1 MSLPWL
7 RQNWKQL
14 SKQLLEQQLPAS
26 LLIRGEKG
34 LGKLQLAQFV
44 AKTLLCSEQQ
54 HQACNH
60 CHSCQLFEAGAHSS
74 VFHFS
79 HDKPKVDDIRAL
91 TAWANQTSQLGAY
104 KVAILSDIGL
114 LNPASNNALLKTLEE
129 PVAHTH
135 FILIN
140 HLPFKPIPTIASRCQ
155 LLTINVPPIEQVK
168 LWLVE
173 QRVRLDQYFPLI
185 HRFCNGSPLAIAEF
199 YQEQQ
204 LAELHVFVEQYQL
217 ALNQQSNKLAELIT
231 KDHLKLHWL
240 GHCLL
245 LSISIARGLVS
256 ASVFEAFRFNADSVK
271 ALELAYQDWLDLC
284 RQWEAFPGLNLSQQL
299 YPLIS
304 RFKDSY

>member
-7 RQNWKQL
+7 RQSWQQL
-14 SKQLLEQQLPAS
+14 SKQLAEQQLPPS

-54 HQACNH
+54 HQACNR
-60 CHSCQLFEAGAHSS
+60 CHSCQLFDAGAHSS

-79 HDKPKVDDIRAL
+79 HDNPKVDDIRAL

-104 KVAILSDIGL
+104 KVAILSDIGA

-129 PVAHTH
+129 PVANTH
-135 FILIN
+135 FVLIN

-155 LLTINVPPIEQVK
+155 LLTINVPPMEQVQQ
-168 LWLVE
+168 WLV
-173 QRVRLDQYFPLI
+173 QQKLRLDQYFPLI
-185 HRFCNGSPLAIAEF
+185 HRFCNGSPLAIAAF
-199 YQEQQ
+199 YREQQ
-204 LAELHVFVEQYQL
+204 LGELQSFVEQYKL
-217 ALNQQSNKLAELIT
+217 ALNQQPNKLAEQIS
-231 KDHLKLHWL
+231 KDPLKLQWL

-256 ASVFEAFRFNADSVK
+256 ETTFETFNFKAASVK

-284 RQWEAFPGLNLSQQL
+284 KQWETFPGLNLGQQL

-304 RFKDSY
+304 RFKD